1 MPRKYKKINYNYRVM
16 TFVQFLQ
23 TWVPLAVGILSI
35 LTILGGI
42 IYRIHK
48 KFTVYIKEEIAT
60 VAKEFKPNGG
70 SSLKDQVNRLET
82 GHNEIVNEVSHVKEE
97 ISGIK
102 EDNIRLESKLD
113 KMFDTLLDIASKFG
127 K

>member
-1 MPRKYKKINYNYRVM
+1 M
-16 TFVQFLQ
+16 TTVEFLQ

-48 KFTVYIKEEIAT
+48 KFTVYIKEEIAS

-82 GHNEIVNEVSHVKEE
+82 GHNDIVNEVNSVKDE
-97 ISGIK
+97 ISEIK
-102 EDNIRLESKLD
+102 EDNKRLESKLD